1 MLLLWWTG
9 CKTPGGEMIIARV
22 GDRVLTLEQIK
33 QELPSGIEDSL
44 KNQAA
49 DEYIRRWVDEELIL
63 TEAYNRRIDEENW
76 VARTMEKYRRT
87 ILIARMLDQEVM
99 ADSLVGDSDVEKYY
113 LDHESEFKRT
123 EDEVLVSYFVTS
135 EELVAKRA
143 RTQWVRGASFT
154 EVLNN
159 EGSLWGDD
167 SVTVTKGELGSLEDR
182 VFRLGEGV
190 VTQVERAGENWVVF
204 RVIQHYQA
212 GTVRDLSEVAREIRA
227 RLLAMRNKEA
237 RDSFLERLHA
247 KYQVEVDEEALK
259 RDLSPSPGG
268 KK

>member
-1 MLLLWWTG
+1 
-9 CKTPGGEMIIARV
+9 
-22 GDRVLTLEQIK
+22 VLTLAQLK

-49 DEYIRRWVDEELIL
+49 EEYVRRWVEDELIL
-63 TEAYNRRIDEENW
+63 TEAYNKRIDEESW
-76 VARTMEKYRRT
+76 VARALDKYRRT
-87 ILIARMLDQEVM
+87 ILIARVLDQEVEV
-99 ADSLVGDSDVEKYY
+99 DSLVGDSDVEKYY
-113 LDHESEFKRT
+113 IDHESEFKRP
-123 EDEVLVSYFVTS
+123 EDEVLVSYLVTS
-135 EELVAKRA
+135 EEPVAKRA
-143 RTQWVRGASFT
+143 RAQWVKGATFSEILDT
-154 EVLNN
+154 

-190 VTQVERAGENWVVF
+190 ITPVDRAGDNWVVF

-227 RLLAMRNKEA
+227 RLLAMKKKEA
-237 RDSFLERLHA
+237 RDSFIEQLQN
-247 KYQVEVDEEALK
+247 KYQVEVDEDALK
-259 RDLSPSPGG
+259 QEFSSSQGG